1 MNVGVVTPRFSKRAH
16 ALGLP
21 RSNPR
26 GWKPIPCHGSDM
38 GAPGCNVTHPGAT
51 PLPIDGISP
60 IPEPGGCNIRIGC
73 PPSRPRRI
81 PPPSSVLRRGVW
93 RSTSLGGR
101 TGSLP
106 RNSTEQTRNG
116 VTWLAK
122 VGAARSDRGG
132 PLAPWPQITPV
143 MIMVTNTF
151 RIARRAIP
159 GGISCRHKNAKCRV
173 NGVGVKGRLVGTTGS
188 CWVAGCS
195 EGSMSWHVE
204 ITDAD
209 DTHKDGSVQ
218 VE

>member
-1 MNVGVVTPRFSKRAH
+1 MLRYPDWLSTVQAKENSAPIVGVEKG
-16 ALGLP
+16 GLEKHITWGP
-21 RSNPR
+21 NRVCS
-26 GWKPIPCHGSDM
+26 
-38 GAPGCNVTHPGAT
+38 
-51 PLPIDGISP
+51 
-60 IPEPGGCNIRIGC
+60 
-73 PPSRPRRI
+73 
-81 PPPSSVLRRGVW
+81 
-93 RSTSLGGR
+93 
-101 TGSLP
+101 
-106 RNSTEQTRNG
+106 QTRNG

-132 PLAPWPQITPV
+132 PLAPWPQITTI